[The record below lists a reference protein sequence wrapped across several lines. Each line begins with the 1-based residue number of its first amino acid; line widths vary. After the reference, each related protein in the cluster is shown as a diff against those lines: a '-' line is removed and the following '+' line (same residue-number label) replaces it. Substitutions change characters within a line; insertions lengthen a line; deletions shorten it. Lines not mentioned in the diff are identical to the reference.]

1 MNKKFSTL
9 MAGALLA
16 SGMFR
21 TANAIDLRT
30 AEAGQYYKLKRTAQ
44 YVSGAWANE
53 NSGWCIV
60 NNNGTFQLSNSYEEE
75 NSYWT
80 VEKRTTTANI
90 VEVRLKNVATGKY
103 LDLGNTEKY
112 FNGAYIAAGSNLWG
126 TSTSAAADA
135 NTLQWGSNY
144 AAISAFPWEIEA
156 GTVVG
161 GEYLLGIDAVP
172 VRLSYDVED
181 INDKL
186 GNGFGLQFGYLK
198 DNKFKEYTL
207 KGAEAFNGKLIATD
221 KMDGSTATLAAT
233 KFHIFNSSAKKY
245 VVLLKDK
252 WSNNGTDL
260 LTGDAKGFK
269 FALMTAKQIEADRI
283 SSDPKIISTKFKV
296 AETLHATGNRL
307 EVVAVEAYGTS
318 FPKHDAELFIA
329 EVDGTNYLTTNAAT
343 VVGGVSTGGQADNIA
358 SYMGKTWVRFGMTNN
373 INIEDFY
380 GYAVTVKGLSGDN
393 KGKTINPADDSE
405 WINVNYVALTK
416 PEGQW
421 IATTDKNGN
430 HAWTNRETGEEATS
444 FFTALR
450 LVKDNIY
457 ADADGDQYELN
468 LTDKLGGETFEYFG
482 EYKANNVAAADLH
495 SYKIAFNNKTSEEV
509 NYVSMNGKGEVILTN
524 DVNKAIIFDMHKVAL
539 TNDLDNNG
547 GVKENA
553 LVDEFNIVNNAMIKN
568 DDDKWVYTENADTVS
583 FYRYQFVYGG
593 KYLAYD
599 DDEKLTLVKDGEDF
613 FVVKEKDG
621 NVVNV
626 LNVGDEDYDLSSGTQ
641 VYDPSLWKSGRE
653 LLADDAKMLYFDN
666 NHALL
671 KQQANIYDWEANA
684 QLVIDDK
691 TVIEYRTLAA
701 HDTLEFYRTEYS
713 DEFLFEH
720 GEFLGMTY
728 NREKYNPAIFV
739 DTAYVRYGT
748 QKPMYM
754 LAVGVDK
761 TDASMV
767 CPICGKSNC
776 EHAEEVPGMISAR
789 YLVSLTDSV
798 ATHAAELNNKF
809 YYTGTKMTKLGF
821 IPAVHNVDSLFI
833 PSKDIKN
840 GYTHWT
846 LGNGVAPVTFAFRI
860 VNAETQDFI
869 IETGRLAD
877 ETKHVSNTNWYNTAW
892 VKWHN
897 GCPVLT
903 NDMAEAEV
911 FNVRETSETPTANDE
926 ITAEG
931 VSVIATDGAVII
943 KGAQGKK
950 VAISNVLGQT
960 VANTVISSDNATISA
975 PAGVVVVAVEGEAAV
990 KAIVK

>member
-9 MAGALLA
+9 VASALLA
-16 SGMFR
+16 SGMFS
-21 TANAIDLRT
+21 TANAIDLTT

-44 YVSGAWANE
+44 YASGSWVNE

-60 NNNGTFQLSNSYEEE
+60 NNNGTFQLSNSFDEED
-75 NSYWT
+75 SYWT
-80 VEKRTTTANI
+80 VEKRTTTAGVI
-90 VEVRLKNVATGKY
+90 EVRLKNVTTGKY

-112 FNGAYIAAGSNLWG
+112 FTGAYIAAGNNLWG
-126 TSTSAAADA
+126 TSTSADADA
-135 NTLQWGSNY
+135 NTLQWGSGNY
-144 AAISAFPWEIEA
+144 VAISSSPWNIEG
-156 GTVVG
+156 GTVAG
-161 GEYLLGIDAVP
+161 GEYLLAIDAVP
-172 VRLSYDVED
+172 VRLSYDVKD
-181 INDKL
+181 INAKL
-186 GNGFGLQFGYLK
+186 GNGFGMQFGYLK

-221 KMDGSTATLAAT
+221 KMDGSTATVTAT
-233 KFHIFNSSAKKY
+233 QFHIFNSSAKKY

-269 FALMTAKQIEADRI
+269 FALMTAKQIEADKV
-283 SSDPKIISTKFKV
+283 STDPKIISKEFEV
-296 AETLHATGNRL
+296 VETLHATGNRL
-307 EVVAVEAYGTS
+307 EVVAVDAYGVTP
-318 FPKHDAELFIA
+318 FDAELFVA

-343 VVGGVSTGGQADNIA
+343 VVGGTPQDGQADQIA

-373 INIEDFY
+373 IKIEDFY
-380 GYAVTVKGLSGDN
+380 GYAVTVKGISGDR

-405 WINVNYVALTK
+405 WVNTNYVALTK

-430 HAWTNRETGEEATS
+430 DTWTNRETGEEATS

-450 LVKDNIY
+450 LVEDNVY

-482 EYKANNVAAADLH
+482 EYKANNVAAGDLH

-509 NYVSMNGKGEVILTN
+509 NYVGMNGKGEVILTN
-524 DVNKAIIFDMHKVAL
+524 DVNKAIVFDMHKVAL

-547 GVKENA
+547 SVKENT
-553 LVDEFNIVNNAMIKN
+553 LVDEFNIINNAMIKN
-568 DDDKWVYTENADTVS
+568 DDNKWVYTENADTVS

-599 DDEKLTLVKDGEDF
+599 DDEKLTLVKDDEDF

-641 VYDPSLWKSGRE
+641 VYNPSLWKSGRK
-653 LLADDAKMLYFDN
+653 LLAEDAKMLYFDN

-671 KQQANIYDWEANA
+671 KQQTNIYNWEANA
-684 QLVIDDK
+684 QLAIDDK

-728 NREKYNPAIFV
+728 NRDKYNPAIFV

-748 QKPMYM
+748 AKPMYM
-754 LAVGVDK
+754 LAVGVNK

-767 CPICGKSNC
+767 CPICGKSDC
-776 EHAEEVPGMISAR
+776 EHAEQVPGMISAR

-798 ATHAAELNNKF
+798 AAHAVELNNKF

-833 PSKDIKN
+833 PFKDTKN

-846 LGNGVAPVTFAFRI
+846 LGYGVAPVTFAFRI
-860 VNAETQDFI
+860 VNADTQDFI

-877 ETKHVSNTNWYNTAW
+877 ETKPVSNANWYKTAW

-903 NDMAEAEV
+903 DDMAEAEV

-926 ITAEG
+926 INASE
-931 VSVIATDGAVII
+931 VSIIAGNGTVTI
-943 KGAQGKK
+943 KGAAGKT

-960 VANTVISSDNATISA
+960 IANTVITSDEATIAA